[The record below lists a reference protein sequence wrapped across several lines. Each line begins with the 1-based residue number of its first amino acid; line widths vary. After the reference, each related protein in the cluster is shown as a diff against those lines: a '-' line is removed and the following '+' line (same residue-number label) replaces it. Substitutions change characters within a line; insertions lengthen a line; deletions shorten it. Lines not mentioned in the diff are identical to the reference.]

1 MAATTIQ
8 VQIGYTV
15 PAPGGY
21 LLLVGVADGVPIQV
35 SVRKAEYDALPNL
48 AARRQYVAQK
58 LADVLTSFLTG
69 TEPGLPGIIPISVAG
84 TP

>member
-1 MAATTIQ
+1 MAATAIQ

-21 LLLVGVADGVPIQV
+21 LLLVGTADGVPIQV
-35 SVRKAEYDALPNL
+35 SVRRADYEALPNI
-48 AARRQYVAQK
+48 AARRQYVAQH
-58 LADVLTSFLTG
+58 LAEVLTSFLAG
-69 TEPGLPGIIPISVAG
+69 TEPGLPGIIPISLAG